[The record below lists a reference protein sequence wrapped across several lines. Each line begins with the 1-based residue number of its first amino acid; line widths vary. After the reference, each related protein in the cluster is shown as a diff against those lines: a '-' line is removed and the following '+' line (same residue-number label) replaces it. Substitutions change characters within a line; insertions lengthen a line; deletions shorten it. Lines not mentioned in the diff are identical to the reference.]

1 MNQTHH
7 QECFGTMFPDVLHVE
22 NDRQQRG
29 KVFSLLLERAGGM
42 YRCNREVAGDVEQW
56 DECRKCPEFD
66 NCYQFSTAKL
76 LLASAIVSE

>member
-1 MNQTHH
+1 MNQTQH

-42 YRCNREVAGDVEQW
+42 ISLQPGSGRRHGAVG
-56 DECRKCPEFD
+56 RLPEMPG
-66 NCYQFSTAKL
+66 
-76 LLASAIVSE
+76 V